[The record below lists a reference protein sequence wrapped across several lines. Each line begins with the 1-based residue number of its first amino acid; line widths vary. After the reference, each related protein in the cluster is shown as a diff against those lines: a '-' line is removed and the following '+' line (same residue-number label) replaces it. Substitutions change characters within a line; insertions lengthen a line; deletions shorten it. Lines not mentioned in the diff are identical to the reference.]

1 MASIHKHS
9 SKRSPF
15 WFAKFSGADGRP
27 CVKTTKQRDRKK
39 AIEVAMKFEKI
50 ACQAKAG
57 LLTESQARKV
67 VAELYEVG
75 SGQPLEL
82 ATAKEFF
89 EQWRNVVKNKN
100 AGGTFLRY
108 DRTIETFI
116 AGLGPKANLD
126 LRHINARDILAFRE
140 REVKKGLSNKTSN
153 LAVNTIRI
161 ALNVAKRQQL
171 IPHNPVDGVEP
182 LPADGEARHCFTD
195 NQILKLLTM
204 PDKEWRGMVLIG
216 YYVGPRISVC
226 AKMTRGQFDT
236 DSLWIKYTP
245 NKLRRGSSPQ
255 EIICPMHPEVKKYI
269 LSLPKTWKKDHPIFP
284 SLSSRTTSGKT
295 GLSETFQDLMIQAG
309 IDVPK
314 GREKEGSGRQFRM
327 LGFHSL
333 RHTFNSNLANAG
345 VSQEIRKRLVG
356 HKSDDVNDTYTHL
369 SKQALTD
376 AMAKLPATI
385 VKSE

>member
-1 MASIHKHS
+1 
-9 SKRSPF
+9 
-15 WFAKFSGADGRP
+15 
-27 CVKTTKQRDRKK
+27 
-39 AIEVAMKFEKI
+39 MKFEKI

-89 EQWRNVVKNKN
+89 DQWRNVVRNKN

-108 DRTIETFI
+108 DRTIDTFI
-116 AGLGPKANLD
+116 AGLSSKANLD
-126 LRHINARDILAFRE
+126 LRHINARDILSFRD
-140 REVKKGLSNKTSN
+140 REVKKGLTNKTAN

-182 LPADGEARHCFTD
+182 LPSDGETRHCFTD
-195 NQILKLLTM
+195 DQILKLLTM
-204 PDKEWRGMVLIG
+204 PDKEWRGMILIG

-226 AKMTRGQFDT
+226 AKMTLGQFDT
-236 DSLWIKYTP
+236 DSLWINYTP
-245 NKLRRGSSPQ
+245 NKLRRGSDPKT
-255 EIICPMHPEVKKYI
+255 IICPMHPEVKKYI
-269 LSLPKTWKKDHPIFP
+269 LSLPKTWKKEHSIFP
-284 SLSSRTTSGKT
+284 TLSSRTTSGKT

-309 IDVPK
+309 LDVPK

-345 VSQEIRKRLVG
+345 VSQEIRKLLVG
-356 HKSDDVNDTYTHL
+356 HNSDAVNDTYTHL

-376 AMAKLPATI
+376 AMAKLPTAI
-385 VKSE
+385 AKSE